1 MIVRSN
7 SITARVAKKLPRYI
21 VARIENVRVGV
32 STHTHCRI
40 VLDRDIFYNLGTIAC
55 FAFTG
60 VLLAWR
66 G

>member
-1 MIVRSN
+1 MIVHSN
-7 SITARVAKKLPRYI
+7 SITARIAMKLPRFI
-21 VARIENVRVGV
+21 VRSVEHVRVGV
-32 STHTHCRI
+32 NTHTHCRI
-40 VLDRDIFYNLGTIAC
+40 VFDDDVFYNLGTIAC